1 MRKWMM
7 RLGGMVALV
16 AVFFVSKAT
25 IFRPDPVLVEVA
37 EVEVGRVEE
46 TVTNSRGGSVRARQ
60 RAKLSPQIGG
70 QVAAIPFREGD
81 RVRQGEVLLKIDDR
95 SQRARL
101 ELARREL
108 ESFRAERNR
117 ACLAAE
123 RAGREFERT
132 LRLADEEIVSTDLLD
147 RFASAKQTADA
158 ACQAA
163 EANVARAEAAVAVAR
178 TEVEKTEIRS
188 PFDGLVA
195 EVSIEVGEWTTPSPP
210 ALPVPPVID
219 VLDPTSIYISAP
231 MDEVDSARIRAGLQ
245 VRVTV
250 DSYRGRSLSGKLL
263 RVAPYVL
270 DLQEQNRT
278 VEIDVALDDREFA
291 AMLLPGTSADVE
303 VILRVQ
309 EGALRIPTS
318 ALMTGQR
325 VLVFG
330 GSKLEEREV
339 QIGLR
344 NWDFTQIVSGLEAG
358 DRVVV
363 SLDRPEIVAGAD
375 AVLAGGSSQ
384 NR

>member
-1 MRKWMM
+1 MRKWMI
-7 RLGGMVALV
+7 RLGGMAALV

-25 IFRPDPVLVEVA
+25 IFKPDPVLVEVA

-60 RAKLSPQIGG
+60 RAKLSPEIGG
-70 QVAAIPFREGD
+70 QVVAIPFREGD

-147 RFASAKQTADA
+147 RFESAKQTADA

-163 EANVARAEAAVAVAR
+163 EANVARAEAGVAVAR
-178 TEVEKTEIRS
+178 TELEKTEIRS

-231 MDEVDSARIRAGLQ
+231 MDEVDSARIRLFAPSG
-245 VRVTV
+245 RCTFGP
-250 DSYRGRSLSGKLL
+250 RGQSH
-263 RVAPYVL
+263 
-270 DLQEQNRT
+270 
-278 VEIDVALDDREFA
+278 
-291 AMLLPGTSADVE
+291 
-303 VILRVQ
+303 
-309 EGALRIPTS
+309 
-318 ALMTGQR
+318 
-325 VLVFG
+325 
-330 GSKLEEREV
+330 
-339 QIGLR
+339 
-344 NWDFTQIVSGLEAG
+344 
-358 DRVVV
+358 
-363 SLDRPEIVAGAD
+363 
-375 AVLAGGSSQ
+375 
-384 NR
+384 